1 MAGITYSLVAPH
13 TPRMGVEDKA
23 PDFVRALINS
33 QKEMGDVV
41 RATKPDVLI
50 INSAHWVCT
59 FNWHVT
65 CQAEHIGH
73 CVADEAPELID
84 GVPYRWRGDAEMG
97 RAILSEFEADGI
109 PGAPN
114 ESKHFQWDYGSWV
127 PAKYLAPAAELAV
140 VLIGPGPSSD
150 IHECLKAGAAIRRA
164 AEGLG
169 RRAIFAA
176 SCAFSHELVRG
187 PTEWPTHDRQQ
198 LDHEFIQMLTSGR
211 IAEAKS
217 WFKEYNDA
225 VVGEMGGR
233 NLATFLGCLDET
245 SARPYTGKQYGP
257 YTQSSGSGNANIA
270 LWQT

>member
-33 QKEMGDVV
+33 QKEMGEVV

-73 CVADEAPELID
+73 CVADEAPEMLD
-84 GVPYRWRGDAEMG
+84 GVPYRWRGDAELG
-97 RAILSEFEADGI
+97 RAILSEFEADSI

-127 PAKYLAPAAELAV
+127 PAKYLDQDAELAV
-140 VLIGPGPSSD
+140 VLIGTVPSSD
-150 IHECLKAGAAIRRA
+150 IDECLKAGNAIRRA

-187 PTEWPTHDRQQ
+187 PTEWPTRDRQQ
-198 LDHEFIQMLTSGR
+198 LDHEFIQMLTSV
-211 IAEAKS
+211 S
-217 WFKEYNDA
+217 
-225 VVGEMGGR
+225 
-233 NLATFLGCLDET
+233 
-245 SARPYTGKQYGP
+245 YTHLTLP
-257 YTQSSGSGNANIA
+257 TNREV
-270 LWQT
+270 